1 MNHEDIER
9 VDTLRYLWQ
18 NLQSLV
24 SEKLTYLLKVQPTF
38 ESSLLENVVQFKKDV
53 DQFVSGYNEVSA

>member
-1 MNHEDIER
+1 MNQEEIER

-18 NLQSLV
+18 NLQTLV

-38 ESSLLENVVQFKKDV
+38 ESSLLENVVQFKTDV
-53 DQFVSGYNEVSA
+53 DQFVESYNEVGV